1 LVSSSLPII
10 SGHAVVASFNIGGE
24 LLQENYSKRV
34 GGVLERGQRNRVDK
48 RVTMSSRKVKTAAV

>member
-1 LVSSSLPII
+1 LPII